1 MAMFG
6 EWRGRRR
13 LAVGL
18 LALGL
23 GASVGVAQAQ
33 DGRGMG
39 GGMGGGMGRG
49 KHKAQQ
55 EADSKKDL
63 GERFRQEKTY
73 PTKTTW
79 ALRSINGKP
88 VPTEYAATFMI
99 DDNFRGQGFGGCN
112 YWSST
117 IYPQRGQKLVA
128 GPPAVTKREC
138 DKARMAAEKTFLVA
152 LHTGATWDIV
162 GPQLIL
168 KNGSMTLVFDR
179 AL

>member
-1 MAMFG
+1 MTANC
-6 EWRGRRR
+6 ERRGRRR

-18 LALGL
+18 LALCLAAGAGL
-23 GASVGVAQAQ
+23 AQAQ
-33 DGRGMG
+33 EAA
-39 GGMGGGMGRG
+39 G
-49 KHKAQQ
+49 KGKGK
-55 EADSKKDL
+55 EKGKPDSKPDL

-88 VPTEYAATFMI
+88 VPSEYAATFMI

-117 IYPQRGQKLVA
+117 IYPQRGQKLLA

-138 DKARMAAEKTFLVA
+138 DKARMATERTFLIA

-168 KNGSMTLVFDR
+168 KNRNMTLVFDR